1 MTFSD
6 VTCCKWQKNL
16 LLLTL
21 FLFLFSLSLL
31 VGGSACEREWVSA
44 RQAQVCETRAKEPE
58 CYSSTGDSA
67 FEPRGWILY
76 SCSCREWDYRI
87 RGWLWSLTS
96 EPNRPGFEHSVLQTD
111 SGHNAMTSLL
121 RERREQFTSRR
132 GLSVA
137 HKRVW
142 LGIAT

>member
-1 MTFSD
+1 MTYSD
-6 VTCCKWQKNL
+6 VTCCQWQKNL
-16 LLLTL
+16 LLLTS

-76 SCSCREWDYRI
+76 SCSCQEWDYRI

-96 EPNRPGFEHSVLQTD
+96 EPNRPGFEPNVLQTD
-111 SGHNAMTSLL
+111 SGLNAMTSLL

-132 GLSVA
+132 GLSIA